1 MTGPLQGGRRR
12 RHVGPKRRI
21 ARRRR
26 ASARLA
32 VTALL
37 LAPLVV
43 AGAAYLSFLREG
55 GQGARGP
62 APMVAGAI
70 PGASVP
76 PPAGGALE
84 PRSPAPIRLTGV
96 DAFGLRFRDEPR
108 AALMLDVNT
117 GEVLYRLHPLRQLP
131 MASLTKIMTALVVT
145 SEADRRDPVRITPAA
160 LRYSGSGVGQL
171 PRGRRVRLE
180 TLLNG
185 LMMVSGN
192 DAAIALAVHVSGS
205 EKRFV
210 ALMNEKARLWGLRCT
225 RFASSHGLEK
235 GNRSCPADLA
245 VLTRLAMRNR
255 RITRIVGR
263 SQAQFRFPIK
273 GGRLYL
279 YGHNP
284 LIRTGYPG
292 AIGLKTGYTNE
303 AGRCFV
309 GVARRRGRTLGVV
322 LLDSPD
328 PGRQA
333 RRLLDLGFRYG

>member
-1 MTGPLQGGRRR
+1 
-12 RHVGPKRRI
+12 VS
-21 ARRRR
+21 RRR
-26 ASARLA
+26 ARKTRRRAARLA
-32 VTALL
+32 VLALL
-37 LAPLVV
+37 LAPVMV
-43 AGAAYLSFLREG
+43 AGAAYLAFVRDG
-55 GQGARGP
+55 GQGARGTP
-62 APMVAGAI
+62 PLAVGGAPDESA
-70 PGASVP
+70 P

-84 PRSPAPIRLTGV
+84 PRSPAPVRLSGV
-96 DAFGLRFRDEPR
+96 DAFGLKFRSEPA
-108 AALMLDVNT
+108 AALLFDVRT
-117 GEVLYRLHPLRQLP
+117 GEALYRLRPVRELP

-145 SEADRRDPVRITPAA
+145 SESAPREPVRITRAA
-160 LRYSGSGVGQL
+160 LNYSGSGVGQL
-171 PRGRRVRLE
+171 PKGRRVRLE

-185 LMMVSGN
+185 LMIVSGN

-205 EKRFV
+205 ERRFV

-225 RFASSHGLEK
+225 RFASSHGLES

-245 VLTRLAMRNR
+245 VLTRLAMRNQRIARIAR
-255 RITRIVGR
+255 RSR
-263 SQAQFRFPIK
+263 AQFRFPIK

-284 LIRTGYPG
+284 LIRAGYPG

-309 GVARRRGRTLGVV
+309 GVARRGGRTLGVV

>member
-1 MTGPLQGGRRR
+1 MGPKRRLGGRRR
-12 RHVGPKRRI
+12 LG
-21 ARRRR
+21 
-26 ASARLA
+26 ARLA
-32 VTALL
+32 MLALL
-37 LAPLVV
+37 LAPVVV
-43 AGAAYLSFLREG
+43 AGAAYLAFVRDSGR
-55 GQGARGP
+55 GAQAT
-62 APMVAGAI
+62 APLGAV
-70 PGASVP
+70 PGEAVP

-84 PRSPAPIRLTGV
+84 PRSPAPVQLTGV
-96 DAFGLRFRDEPR
+96 DAFGLKFRNEPR
-108 AALMLDVNT
+108 AALLLDVKT
-117 GEVLYRLHPLRQLP
+117 GEVLYRLHPLRELP

-145 SEADRRDPVRITPAA
+145 SEASPRDPVRITRAA
-160 LRYSGSGVGQL
+160 LNYSGSGVGQL
-171 PRGRRVRLE
+171 PKGRRVRLE

-185 LMMVSGN
+185 LMIVSGN
-192 DAAIALAVHVSGS
+192 DAAIALAVHVSGT

-225 RFASSHGLEK
+225 HFASSHGLES

-245 VLTRLAMRNR
+245 VLTRLAMGNR
-255 RITRIVGR
+255 RITRIVR
-263 SQAQFRFPIK
+263 RPQAQFRFPIK

-292 AIGLKTGYTNE
+292 AIGLKTGYTND

-309 GVARRRGRTLGVV
+309 GVARRGGRTLGVV

>member
-1 MTGPLQGGRRR
+1 M
-12 RHVGPKRRI
+12 
-21 ARRRR
+21 A
-26 ASARLA
+26 
-32 VTALL
+32 
-37 LAPLVV
+37 
-43 AGAAYLSFLREG
+43 AGAP
-55 GQGARGP
+55 ARPLPSRWAPRRVRRSRPRP
-62 APMVAGAI
+62 AV
-70 PGASVP
+70 
-76 PPAGGALE
+76 
-84 PRSPAPIRLTGV
+84 RWSPALPPPIRLSGV
-96 DAFGLRFRDEPR
+96 DAFGLKFRDEPA
-108 AALMLDVNT
+108 AALLFDVRT
-117 GEVLYRLHPLRQLP
+117 GEALYRLRPVRELP

-145 SEADRRDPVRITPAA
+145 SEAAPREPVRITRAA
-160 LRYSGSGVGQL
+160 LNYSGSGVGQL
-171 PRGRRVRLE
+171 PKGRRVRLE

-185 LMMVSGN
+185 LMLVSGN
-192 DAAIALAVHVSGS
+192 DAAIALAVHVSGA
-205 EKRFV
+205 ERRFV

-225 RFASSHGLEK
+225 RFASSHGLES

-255 RITRIVGR
+255 RITRITRR

-309 GVARRRGRTLGVV
+309 GVARRGGRTLGVV